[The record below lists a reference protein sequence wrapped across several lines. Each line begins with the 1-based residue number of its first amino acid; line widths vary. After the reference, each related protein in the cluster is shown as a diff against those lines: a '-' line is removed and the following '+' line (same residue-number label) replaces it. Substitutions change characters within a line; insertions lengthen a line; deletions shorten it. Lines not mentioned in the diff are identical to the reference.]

1 MKKNICNCYV
11 CICICV
17 SYCVGYCYSKANIA
31 AINRNNKAN
40 IAAINRNNK
49 ANIAAINRHN
59 KANIA
64 VITTSI
70 NSIIRFSTIIS
81 CCASC
86 CGPLG
91 RLTIQTW

>member
-31 AINRNNKAN
+31 AINRY
-40 IAAINRNNK
+40 NK

>member
-1 MKKNICNCYV
+1 MKKNISNCYV

-17 SYCVGYCYSKANIA
+17 SYCVGYCYS
-31 AINRNNKAN
+31 KAN

>member
-1 MKKNICNCYV
+1 MKKYICNCYV

-31 AINRNNKAN
+31 AINRY
-40 IAAINRNNK
+40 NK